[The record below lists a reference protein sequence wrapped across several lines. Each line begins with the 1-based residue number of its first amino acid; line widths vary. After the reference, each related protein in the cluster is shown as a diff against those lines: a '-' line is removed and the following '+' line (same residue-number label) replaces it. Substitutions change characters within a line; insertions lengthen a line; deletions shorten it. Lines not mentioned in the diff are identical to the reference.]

1 MRYPLLALLSRAPA
15 HGYELKQ
22 EFEDHFGAAR
32 AAVNIGQVYST
43 LQRLERDGLVASKQ
57 VDQAAR
63 PAKRVYTIS
72 EQGRRVLDKWL
83 AEATRGPVLRDE
95 FFMKLMLARAT
106 GAAEPLELIER
117 QRSAYLQALR
127 DLQEGA
133 RAEQGNLSTQL
144 LIEGASLHLEAD
156 LKWLDVCE
164 GATRRDGGARRRRRK
179 MTAIIEARGLERTY
193 EEAGA
198 AVRALA
204 GVDLAV
210 ERGEF
215 VAVMGPS
222 GSGKSTLLHLLGG
235 LDRPSGGEL
244 WLDGERVDGLSEGAW
259 AKRRRRQVGYL
270 FQFFNLISNLSASG
284 NAELPALL
292 AGVPAGEGTRAL

>member
-1 MRYPLLALLSRAPA
+1 
-15 HGYELKQ
+15 
-22 EFEDHFGAAR
+22 
-32 AAVNIGQVYST
+32 
-43 LQRLERDGLVASKQ
+43 
-57 VDQAAR
+57 
-63 PAKRVYTIS
+63 
-72 EQGRRVLDKWL
+72 
-83 AEATRGPVLRDE
+83 
-95 FFMKLMLARAT
+95 
-106 GAAEPLELIER
+106 
-117 QRSAYLQALR
+117 
-127 DLQEGA
+127 
-133 RAEQGNLSTQL
+133 
-144 LIEGASLHLEAD
+144 
-156 LKWLDVCE
+156 
-164 GATRRDGGARRRRRK
+164 

-259 AKRRRRQVGYL
+259 AKRRRRQVGYV

-292 AGVPAGEGTRAL
+292 AGVPAGEARARRERLFDSLGIADRAGAVPARLSGGEQQRVALARALINDPALLLADEPTGNLDSRAAAEVLALLAESHARGQTIVLVTHDPRVAATADRVVRMRDGVIVAETQIESDGGSARTLASLIELEA

>member
-83 AEATRGPVLRDE
+83 AEAARGPVLRDE

-144 LIEGASLHLEAD
+144 LIEGASLHLEVD

-164 GATRRDGGARRRRRK
+164 ERLAAT
-179 MTAIIEARGLERTY
+179 
-193 EEAGA
+193 A
-198 AVRALA
+198 AL
-204 GVDLAV
+204 
-210 ERGEF
+210 
-215 VAVMGPS
+215 
-222 GSGKSTLLHLLGG
+222 
-235 LDRPSGGEL
+235 
-244 WLDGERVDGLSEGAW
+244 
-259 AKRRRRQVGYL
+259 
-270 FQFFNLISNLSASG
+270 
-284 NAELPALL
+284 
-292 AGVPAGEGTRAL
+292 GEGGGR

>member
-1 MRYPLLALLSRAPA
+1 
-15 HGYELKQ
+15 
-22 EFEDHFGAAR
+22 
-32 AAVNIGQVYST
+32 
-43 LQRLERDGLVASKQ
+43 
-57 VDQAAR
+57 
-63 PAKRVYTIS
+63 
-72 EQGRRVLDKWL
+72 
-83 AEATRGPVLRDE
+83 
-95 FFMKLMLARAT
+95 
-106 GAAEPLELIER
+106 
-117 QRSAYLQALR
+117 
-127 DLQEGA
+127 
-133 RAEQGNLSTQL
+133 
-144 LIEGASLHLEAD
+144 
-156 LKWLDVCE
+156 
-164 GATRRDGGARRRRRK
+164 

-259 AKRRRRQVGYL
+259 AKRRRRQVGYV
-270 FQFFNLISNLSASG
+270 F
-284 NAELPALL
+284 
-292 AGVPAGEGTRAL
+292 